1 MNNEGRKN
9 IPRAIAKQRG
19 YYRPSKHKDQI
30 ADIKGLDW
38 LEQDHIPEAPTDLT
52 EEAKWLWNYQL
63 TQSANVDGYISHID
77 LALFKEYCYVYGE
90 LEWLKTNISTNVITN
105 SNGVRRVHP
114 LYSEM
119 QKLRKD
125 FTTLGNVFGFSPLS
139 RTKLKLTRL
148 SRVEDPY
155 ADGI

>member
-1 MNNEGRKN
+1 M
-9 IPRAIAKQRG
+9 A
-19 YYRPSKHKDQI
+19 SKHKDQI

-90 LEWLKTNISTNVITN
+90 LEW
-105 SNGVRRVHP
+105 P
-114 LYSEM
+114 L
-119 QKLRKD
+119 LRKGL
-125 FTTLGNVFGFSPLS
+125 F
-139 RTKLKLTRL
+139 
-148 SRVEDPY
+148 Y
-155 ADGI
+155 ASNCPIPSQKVYIL

>member
-1 MNNEGRKN
+1 MNEGRKRT
-9 IPRAIAKQRG
+9 PKAIAKQKG
-19 YYRPSKHKDQI
+19 YYRPSRHSDAI

-38 LEQDHIPEAPTDLT
+38 LEQDHIPEPPTDLT
-52 EEAKWLWNYQL
+52 EEAKRLWNYQL
-63 TQSANVDGYISHID
+63 TQAANLEGYISAID
-77 LALFKEYCYVYGE
+77 LRLFKEYCYVYGE
-90 LEWLKTNISTNVITN
+90 LRELEELIPNRLIIE
-105 SNGVRRVHP
+105 NGVRRVHP

-125 FTTLGNVFGFSPLS
+125 FTTLGNLFGFSPVS
-139 RTKLKLTRL
+139 RAKLKLTRL